1 MVRPIELTALQIA
14 RRRRFSRLWLI
25 TSVCWSLLRTAI
37 VWAALAKYGVNP
49 AVYLLVDVGSALVPA
64 WSMPQLVTCCIDR
77 RRRRAIEAGVVT
89 LLGYLVPDIYIFTA
103 SSHLPF
109 MAVALLLAVVYVSI
123 AVGVVTLRRK
133 VLAGRVARAKAEAAL
148 SA

>member
-1 MVRPIELTALQIA
+1 M
-14 RRRRFSRLWLI
+14 
-25 TSVCWSLLRTAI
+25 
-37 VWAALAKYGVNP
+37 WAALAKYGVNP